1 MRPAD
6 PWLRQL
12 PTSASSRRPSKN
24 SGVSTKPWGAAFVPP
39 LQRHHLRCSVA
50 QRPLVSRRAV
60 TPAHMGRMVGMPGI
74 AMPRPA
80 PGMAMLGIPME
91 GMEGIPGSASE
102 RVQNLQYSVVGG

>member
-1 MRPAD
+1 
-6 PWLRQL
+6 
-12 PTSASSRRPSKN
+12 
-24 SGVSTKPWGAAFVPP
+24 
-39 LQRHHLRCSVA
+39 
-50 QRPLVSRRAV
+50 
-60 TPAHMGRMVGMPGI
+60 MGRMVGMPGI